1 MKFLNKFKRNMYRFI
16 EKNFFGLAKLIAF
29 IVAIGSIVAIV
40 MSGLMA
46 FEKLQV
52 TNNVRISTP
61 IIDYQ
66 EYKNGALV
74 IENKAEP
81 GIFAKSIEEET
92 DEIIKNLGTLSD
104 EIINK
109 DNMKTKV
116 KVLLKLKTEKYPENI
131 QLAYISS
138 LNRLIKQLVA
148 DANDNTNV
156 DEFLSWHDLQ
166 FAKSYDDQIDIQ
178 KNEQKRI
185 DQIHT
190 EGKELIILTI
200 AGLGFFALF
209 IMMLVLFRIEHNTRS

>member
-1 MKFLNKFKRNMYRFI
+1 MYRFI
-16 EKNFFGLAKLIAF
+16 EKNFFGVAKLIAF
-29 IVAIGSIVAIV
+29 IVAIGSVVAIV
-40 MSGLMA
+40 LSGLMA
-46 FEKLQV
+46 FEKLQT

-178 KNEQKRI
+178 KTEQKRI

>member
-1 MKFLNKFKRNMYRFI
+1 MYRFI

-29 IVAIGSIVAIV
+29 IVAIGSVVVIV

-46 FEKLQV
+46 FEKLQA

-178 KNEQKRI
+178 KTEQKRI

>member
-1 MKFLNKFKRNMYRFI
+1 MYRFI

-29 IVAIGSIVAIV
+29 IVAIGSVVAIV

-46 FEKLQV
+46 FEKLQS

-178 KNEQKRI
+178 KTEQKRI

>member
-1 MKFLNKFKRNMYRFI
+1 MYRFF

-29 IVAIGSIVAIV
+29 LVAIGSVVAIV

-81 GIFAKSIEEET
+81 GIFAKSIDEET

>member
-1 MKFLNKFKRNMYRFI
+1 MYRFI

-29 IVAIGSIVAIV
+29 LVAIGSVVAIV

-66 EYKNGALV
+66 DYKNGALV
-74 IENKAEP
+74 IENKVEP

-178 KNEQKRI
+178 KTEQKRI

>member
-1 MKFLNKFKRNMYRFI
+1 MYRFI

-29 IVAIGSIVAIV
+29 IVAIGSVVAIV

-46 FEKLQV
+46 FEKLQT

-178 KNEQKRI
+178 KTEQKRI

>member
-1 MKFLNKFKRNMYRFI
+1 MYRFF
-16 EKNFFGLAKLIAF
+16 EKNIFGLAKLIAF
-29 IVAIGSIVAIV
+29 LVAIGSVVAIV

>member
-1 MKFLNKFKRNMYRFI
+1 MYRFF

-29 IVAIGSIVAIV
+29 LVAIGSVVAIV

-74 IENKAEP
+74 IENKTEP

-178 KNEQKRI
+178 KTEQKRI

>member
-1 MKFLNKFKRNMYRFI
+1 MYRFI

-29 IVAIGSIVAIV
+29 IVAIGSVVAVV

-46 FEKLQV
+46 FEKLQA

-74 IENKAEP
+74 IENKVEP

-178 KNEQKRI
+178 KTEQKRI

-209 IMMLVLFRIEHNTRS
+209 IMMLVLFSIEHNTRS

>member
-1 MKFLNKFKRNMYRFI
+1 MYRFI

-29 IVAIGSIVAIV
+29 IVAIGSVVAIA

-46 FEKLQV
+46 FEKLQA

-74 IENKAEP
+74 IENKAKS

-92 DEIIKNLGTLSD
+92 DEIIKNLDTLSD

>member
-1 MKFLNKFKRNMYRFI
+1 MYRFI

-29 IVAIGSIVAIV
+29 IVAIGSVVAIA

-46 FEKLQV
+46 FEKLQA

-92 DEIIKNLGTLSD
+92 DEIIKNLDTLSD

-148 DANDNTNV
+148 DANDKTNV

>member
-1 MKFLNKFKRNMYRFI
+1 MYRFI
-16 EKNFFGLAKLIAF
+16 EKNFFRLAKFIAF
-29 IVAIGSIVAIV
+29 IVAIGTVVAIV

-46 FEKLQV
+46 FEKLQA

-92 DEIIKNLGTLSD
+92 NEIINNLGTLSD

-116 KVLLKLKTEKYPENI
+116 KVLLKLKTESI
-131 QLAYISS
+131 QRTFS
-138 LNRLIKQLVA
+138 
-148 DANDNTNV
+148 
-156 DEFLSWHDLQ
+156 
-166 FAKSYDDQIDIQ
+166 
-178 KNEQKRI
+178 
-185 DQIHT
+185 
-190 EGKELIILTI
+190 
-200 AGLGFFALF
+200 
-209 IMMLVLFRIEHNTRS
+209 

>member
-1 MKFLNKFKRNMYRFI
+1 MYRFF

-178 KNEQKRI
+178 KTEQKRI

>member
-1 MKFLNKFKRNMYRFI
+1 MYRFI

-178 KNEQKRI
+178 KTEQKRI

>member
-1 MKFLNKFKRNMYRFI
+1 MYRFF

-29 IVAIGSIVAIV
+29 LVAIGSVVAIV

-185 DQIHT
+185 NQIHT

>member
-1 MKFLNKFKRNMYRFI
+1 MYRFF

-46 FEKLQV
+46 FEKLQA

>member
-1 MKFLNKFKRNMYRFI
+1 MYRFF

-29 IVAIGSIVAIV
+29 LVAIGSVVAIV

-178 KNEQKRI
+178 KNEQERI

>member
-1 MKFLNKFKRNMYRFI
+1 MYRFI

-29 IVAIGSIVAIV
+29 IVAIGSVVAIV

-46 FEKLQV
+46 FEKLQS

-92 DEIIKNLGTLSD
+92 DEIIKNLDTLSD

-178 KNEQKRI
+178 KTEQKRI

>member
-1 MKFLNKFKRNMYRFI
+1 MYRFF

-29 IVAIGSIVAIV
+29 LVAIGSVVAIV

-46 FEKLQV
+46 FEKLKV

>member
-1 MKFLNKFKRNMYRFI
+1 MYRFI

-46 FEKLQV
+46 FEKLKV

-178 KNEQKRI
+178 KTEQKRI

>member
-1 MKFLNKFKRNMYRFI
+1 MYRFI

-74 IENKAEP
+74 IENKSEP

-166 FAKSYDDQIDIQ
+166 FAKSYEDQIDIQ
-178 KNEQKRI
+178 KTEQKRI

>member
-1 MKFLNKFKRNMYRFI
+1 MYRFI

-29 IVAIGSIVAIV
+29 LVAIGSVVAIV

-92 DEIIKNLGTLSD
+92 DEIIKNLDTLSD

-166 FAKSYDDQIDIQ
+166 FAKSYNDQIDIQ
-178 KNEQKRI
+178 KTEQKRI

>member
-1 MKFLNKFKRNMYRFI
+1 MYRFI

-29 IVAIGSIVAIV
+29 IVAIGSVVAIV

-46 FEKLQV
+46 FEKLQA

-74 IENKAEP
+74 IENKAKP

>member
-1 MKFLNKFKRNMYRFI
+1 MYRFF

-29 IVAIGSIVAIV
+29 IVAIGSVVAIV

-46 FEKLQV
+46 FEKLQA

-92 DEIIKNLGTLSD
+92 DEIIKNLDTLSD

-178 KNEQKRI
+178 ITEQKRI

>member
-1 MKFLNKFKRNMYRFI
+1 MYRFI

-29 IVAIGSIVAIV
+29 IVAIGSVVAIV

-46 FEKLQV
+46 FEKLQA

-92 DEIIKNLGTLSD
+92 DEIIKNLDTLSD

-178 KNEQKRI
+178 KTEQKRI

>member
-1 MKFLNKFKRNMYRFI
+1 MYRFF

-29 IVAIGSIVAIV
+29 LVAIGSVVAIV

-46 FEKLQV
+46 FEKLQA

-178 KNEQKRI
+178 KTEQKRI

>member
-1 MKFLNKFKRNMYRFI
+1 MYRFF

-29 IVAIGSIVAIV
+29 LVAIGSVVAIV

-92 DEIIKNLGTLSD
+92 DEIIKNLDTLSD

-166 FAKSYDDQIDIQ
+166 FAKSYNDQIDIQ
-178 KNEQKRI
+178 KTEQKRI

>member
-1 MKFLNKFKRNMYRFI
+1 MYRFI

-46 FEKLQV
+46 FEKLQA

>member
-1 MKFLNKFKRNMYRFI
+1 MYRFI

-29 IVAIGSIVAIV
+29 IVAIGSVFAIV

-74 IENKAEP
+74 IENKTEP

-92 DEIIKNLGTLSD
+92 DEIIKNLDTLSD

-178 KNEQKRI
+178 KTEQKRI

>member
-1 MKFLNKFKRNMYRFI
+1 MYRFI

-29 IVAIGSIVAIV
+29 IVAIGSVVAIV

-46 FEKLQV
+46 FEKLQA

-74 IENKAEP
+74 IENKSEP

-116 KVLLKLKTEKYPENI
+116 KVLLLS
-131 QLAYISS
+131 LLMISS
-138 LNRLIKQLVA
+138 LNVPR
-148 DANDNTNV
+148 
-156 DEFLSWHDLQ
+156 F
-166 FAKSYDDQIDIQ
+166 
-178 KNEQKRI
+178 
-185 DQIHT
+185 
-190 EGKELIILTI
+190 LIISSVSSSI
-200 AGLGFFALF
+200 DFANIPGSALF
-209 IMMLVLFRIEHNTRS
+209 SITSAPFLYSW

>member
-1 MKFLNKFKRNMYRFI
+1 MYRFI

-92 DEIIKNLGTLSD
+92 DEIIKNLGILSD

-178 KNEQKRI
+178 KTEQKRI

-190 EGKELIILTI
+190 EGKELIFLTI

>member
-1 MKFLNKFKRNMYRFI
+1 MYRFI

>member
-1 MKFLNKFKRNMYRFI
+1 MYRFI

-29 IVAIGSIVAIV
+29 IVAIGSVVAIV

-46 FEKLQV
+46 FEKLQA

>member
-1 MKFLNKFKRNMYRFI
+1 MYRFI

-29 IVAIGSIVAIV
+29 IVAIGSVVAIV

-46 FEKLQV
+46 FEKLQA

-178 KNEQKRI
+178 KTEQKRI

>member
-1 MKFLNKFKRNMYRFI
+1 MYRFF

-29 IVAIGSIVAIV
+29 LVAIGSVVAIV

>member
-1 MKFLNKFKRNMYRFI
+1 
-16 EKNFFGLAKLIAF
+16 
-29 IVAIGSIVAIV
+29 
-40 MSGLMA
+40 
-46 FEKLQV
+46 
-52 TNNVRISTP
+52 
-61 IIDYQ
+61 
-66 EYKNGALV
+66 
-74 IENKAEP
+74 
-81 GIFAKSIEEET
+81 
-92 DEIIKNLGTLSD
+92 
-104 EIINK
+104 
-109 DNMKTKV
+109 MKTKV

>member
-1 MKFLNKFKRNMYRFI
+1 MYRFI

-29 IVAIGSIVAIV
+29 IVAIGSVVAIV

-46 FEKLQV
+46 FEKLQS

-92 DEIIKNLGTLSD
+92 DEIIKNLDTLSD

-166 FAKSYDDQIDIQ
+166 FAKSYNDQIDIQ
-178 KNEQKRI
+178 KTEQKRI

>member
-1 MKFLNKFKRNMYRFI
+1 MYRLI
-16 EKNFFGLAKLIAF
+16 EKIFFGVAKLIAF
-29 IVAIGSIVAIV
+29 IVAIGSVVAIV

>member
-1 MKFLNKFKRNMYRFI
+1 MYRFF

-29 IVAIGSIVAIV
+29 LVAIGSVVAIV

-66 EYKNGALV
+66 DYKNGALV

-92 DEIIKNLGTLSD
+92 DEIIKNLDTLSD

>member
-1 MKFLNKFKRNMYRFI
+1 MYRFI

-46 FEKLQV
+46 FEKLQA

-156 DEFLSWHDLQ
+156 DVFLSWHDLQ

-178 KNEQKRI
+178 KTEQKRI